1 MAENQKS
8 VDGIIEKL
16 ALITDAT
23 QTLFPTGKSAIV
35 FELGY
40 DDFKKM
46 QRNFREIDNQHKK
59 FKIDISG
66 VEVIF
71 ILEGEFNIVEPTT
84 EPKKKS
90 FWGRLLS
97 NVSGKSSVKN

>member
-1 MAENQKS
+1 
-8 VDGIIEKL
+8 
-16 ALITDAT
+16 
-23 QTLFPTGKSAIV
+23 
-35 FELGY
+35 
-40 DDFKKM
+40 M

-71 ILEGEFNIVEPTT
+71 ILEGEFNIVEPTP

-97 NVSGKSSVKN
+97 NVSSKSSVKN